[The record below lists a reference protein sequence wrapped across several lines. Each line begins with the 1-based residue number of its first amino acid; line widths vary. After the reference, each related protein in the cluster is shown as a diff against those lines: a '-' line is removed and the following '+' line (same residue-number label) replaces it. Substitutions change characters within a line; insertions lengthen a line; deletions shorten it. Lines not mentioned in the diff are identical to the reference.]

1 MPQYVYKWLPGQGPV
16 FSPEQEPLKVWLW
29 FCRTGVWPLREG
41 LGHDIHFLL
50 CVAVG

>member
-1 MPQYVYKWLPGQGPV
+1 MPRYVYKWLPGQGPV